1 MKNLIISSIAV
12 LGLAACSGAG
22 SSPSNNAVVDGT
34 VTGSTNLKVSVPGS
48 ALTSSTDA
56 AGHFALVG
64 VPGGTSALHFAGP
77 GVNATLPIT
86 ALMAGEDRHMSV
98 SVSGDSATEHH
109 ECEDAEFKGAIQSI
123 SAPTL
128 TVSGRTVTTDSSTQF
143 FSGGAAVT
151 LDAFSIGNVVEVEG
165 VPQADGS
172 VLARK
177 ISLEGADDAAD
188 AGNDDNGDDHGGQ
201 GGPGSGDD
209 TNPRLEGTL
218 SAINGTT
225 LTVSGITVTTS
236 ASTVFEASDETH
248 IALTDLVVGERVE
261 VRGTAQPDRSFA
273 ATKVEVDAEAGAPE
287 DEHIT
292 GAVTAIDAVGGS
304 ITIGTTTVLVTAATR
319 LDDIASLSAISVGD
333 VLDIEAT
340 AAADGTL
347 TATEIKKASETPPPL
362 LVEVRGA
369 ITALDASSLT
379 VGGKTFTVNA
389 STRMDNDGTTFTLA
403 SLKTGQ
409 IVDVRGTAQA
419 DGSLIATRIQLSN

>member
-1 MKNLIISSIAV
+1 MKKLIISSIAV

-22 SSPSNNAVVDGT
+22 TSSSNNAVVDGT

-56 AGHFALVG
+56 AGRFALVG
-64 VPGGTSALHFAGP
+64 VPSGTSALHFAGP

-109 ECEDAEFKGAIQSI
+109 ECEDAEFKGAIESI
-123 SAPTL
+123 TSPTL

-151 LDAFSIGNVVEVEG
+151 LDSFAIGNVVEVEG

-177 ISLEGADDAAD
+177 ISLEGNDDAAD
-188 AGNDDNGDDHGGQ
+188 AGDDNGDDHGGQ
-201 GGPGSGDD
+201 GGQGGGDD

-261 VRGTAQPDRSFA
+261 VRGTAQPDGSFA
-273 ATKVEVDAEAGAPE
+273 ASKVEIDAEAGAPE

-292 GAVTAIDAVGGS
+292 GAVTAIDTVGGS
-304 ITIGTTTVLVTAATR
+304 ITIGATTVLVTAATR

-340 AAADGTL
+340 TAADGTL
-347 TATEIKKASETPPPL
+347 TATEIKKTSEMPPPL

-379 VGGKTFTVNA
+379 VAGKTFTVNA
-389 STRMDNDGTTFTLA
+389 STRLDNDGATFTLA

-409 IVDVRGTAQA
+409 SVDVRGTAQA
-419 DGSLIATRIQLSN
+419 DGSLIATRVQLRN